1 MLITTSVR
9 RAALGVMVLLDHRC
23 GPDQSASGQDLAMT
37 LLGTDHLDLLLSA
50 ALEWAIPLPPS
61 PRVALSRLHPSAV
74 IASAAGT
81 MLRQSNAAADGQS
94 EAVADYTFTP
104 VLDIDPLHVVKAAR
118 AMAYRCQ
125 GDPRWHGG
133 AGERFLTQLG
143 DAALARIDTPWE
155 WRRPAPRFGAVAGIA
170 AGWKPEIPGL
180 QWLSPADAG
189 RVWRSA
195 RHLLVTAEAME
206 LLDPQLVPR
215 ELVLLIGSQ
224 APSPTAWRVMEQIS
238 CGQRVAF
245 WPVARAWLV
254 DLLPELDWASTS
266 EVTS

>member
-1 MLITTSVR
+1 MITSGER
-9 RAALGVMVLLDHRC
+9 SAALGVMVVVNHRR
-23 GPDQSASGQDLAMT
+23 GPDQSASGRDLAMT
-37 LLGTDHLDLLLSA
+37 LLGNDHLDLLLSA

-61 PRVALSRLHPSAV
+61 PRVALSRLHPPAV
-74 IASAAGT
+74 LASATGV
-81 MLRQSNAAADGQS
+81 MLRQHNAAADGQH
-94 EAVADYTFTP
+94 EAPEYTFTP
-104 VLDIDPLHVVKAAR
+104 VLDLDPVFIVKAVR
-118 AMAYRCQ
+118 AMVYRCQ
-125 GDPRWHGG
+125 ADPRWHGG
-133 AGERFLTQLG
+133 AGQQFLRDLD
-143 DAALARIDTPWE
+143 DAAVARIDRPWE
-155 WRRPAPRFGAVAGIA
+155 WHRPAPRFGAVAGIA

-195 RHLLVTAEAME
+195 RHLLVTPEALE
-206 LLDPQLVPR
+206 ILDPQLVPR